1 MAKWA
6 VKDQAEFEARQMAFE
21 FAEACRFV
29 AQLAADTKKRL
40 AAMFSKWKKGFVS
53 KTLFKK
59 PHQLVLELDSIAQ
72 LPLPFSR
79 SVSICG

>member
-40 AAMFSKWKKGFVS
+40 ASMFAKWKKGFH
-53 KTLFKK
+53 TGTPFKK
-59 PHQLVLELDSIAQ
+59 PHQLVLELDSISQ
-72 LPLPFSR
+72 IPLFR
-79 SVSICG
+79 